1 MVVNSILE
9 TMQGIAAEAKQI
21 LADYDAKVHGLRSQF
36 TKELECIETDC
47 DKKTQIEVEGL
58 SKELAEKTAQVNLPQ
73 IHLQEFE
80 WCQTMSQEN

>member
-1 MVVNSILE
+1 MVANSILE
-9 TMQGIAAEAKQI
+9 TMQGIEAEAKQI
-21 LADYDAKVHGLRSQF
+21 LADYDAKIQELRLQF
-36 TKELECIETDC
+36 TQELECIETDC
-47 DKKTQIEVEGL
+47 DQKTQIEVERL

>member
-21 LADYDAKVHGLRSQF
+21 LADYDAKIQELRLQF
-36 TKELECIETDC
+36 TQELECIETDC
-47 DKKTQIEVEGL
+47 DQKTQIEVERL

>member
-21 LADYDAKVHGLRSQF
+21 LADYDAKVQGFRSQF

>member
-1 MVVNSILE
+1 MVANSILE

-21 LADYDAKVHGLRSQF
+21 LADYDAKVQGLRSQF

-47 DKKTQIEVEGL
+47 DKKTQIEVERL

>member
-21 LADYDAKVHGLRSQF
+21 LADYDAKVQGLRSQF

-58 SKELAEKTAQVNLPQ
+58 SKELAEKPAQVNLPQ

>member
-1 MVVNSILE
+1 MVNSILE
-9 TMQGIAAEAKQI
+9 TMQGIAAEAKPI
-21 LADYDAKVHGLRSQF
+21 LADYDAKVQGLRSQF

>member
-1 MVVNSILE
+1 MVANSILE
-9 TMQGIAAEAKQI
+9 TMQGIEAEAKQI
-21 LADYDAKVHGLRSQF
+21 LADYDTKVQGLRLQF
-36 TKELECIETDC
+36 TQELECIETDC
-47 DKKTQIEVEGL
+47 DQKTQIEVEGL

>member
-1 MVVNSILE
+1 MVVHSILE

-21 LADYDAKVHGLRSQF
+21 LADYDAKVQGLRSQF
-36 TKELECIETDC
+36 TKKLECIETDC

>member
-21 LADYDAKVHGLRSQF
+21 LADYDAKVQGLRSQF

>member
-9 TMQGIAAEAKQI
+9 TMQGIAAEAKPI
-21 LADYDAKVHGLRSQF
+21 LADYDAKVQGLRSQF